1 MQNNN
6 EISAFEIL
14 LIDLGRSLVVVYLR
28 IIFFTFGQLIVSPKY
43 QNKQTTKNQNAS
55 FAHIK
60 FRRLLN

>member
-43 QNKQTTKNQNAS
+43 QNKQTTKN
-55 FAHIK
+55 
-60 FRRLLN
+60 